1 MKPIQETL
9 SEAVLTLL
17 RSKDVKTSG
26 DIEHIKALEQ
36 YLVSIMTEDNQKRG
50 EYK

>member
-9 SEAVLTLL
+9 AEAVLTLL
-17 RSKDVKTSG
+17 RSKDVKTGS
-26 DIEHIKALEQ
+26 DIKHIKELEQ
-36 YLVSIMTEDNQKRG
+36 YLVSIMTNDNQERG